1 MTDEKQVEVE
11 LYGIKAL
18 LPPGAE
24 PYIVAYALECDPSFH
39 KGDKIERALANY
51 EHWHWP
57 PIARTGFARIM
68 CNLWWDY
75 SNICGDIEDNWKKA
89 AGQERL
95 WIRIIRATE
104 RMCGYGE
111 PTKPQE
117 TKGMGAPCD
126 EPTN

>member
-57 PIARTGFARIM
+57 PIARIGFARIM
-68 CNLWWDY
+68 RDLWWDY
-75 SNICGDIEDNWKKA
+75 TAVYGDTEPDWEKSA
-89 AGQERL
+89 RQERL
-95 WIRIIRATE
+95 WTGIVRAIESE
-104 RMCGYGE
+104 RE
-111 PTKPQE
+111 EAFDPE
-117 TKGMGAPCD
+117 EAPD
-126 EPTN
+126 NMSQDAHQVP